1 MACFSSVG
9 DDDKSLVDREVEYGG
24 GGGGG
29 GGASPCKVL
38 EEESLLVA
46 NS

>member
-29 GGASPCKVL
+29 GASPCKVL